1 MHRLTT
7 APNLVL
13 ATLWR
18 DMLEGAGIGCRVLRA
33 HASSIAGEIPPD
45 QSQPELWIDNAALTD
60 RAHAV
65 LALYRDPPLRRWVCH
80 GCDELIEGP
89 FEQCWQCG
97 ALCRT

>member
-1 MHRLTT
+1 MQRLTT

-13 ATLWR
+13 ATLWC
-18 DMLEGAGIGCRVLRA
+18 DMLEGAGIGCQVLRA
-33 HASSIAGEIPPD
+33 YASGIAGEIPPD
-45 QSQPELWIDNAALTD
+45 QSQPELWIDDAAQAD

-65 LALYRDPPLRRWVCH
+65 LALYRDAPLRRWVCQ

-97 ALCRT
+97 GLWRG